1 MIENKLTK
9 IIVDSGK
16 QDITI
21 EREFDAPRELVFKTF
36 TDPELY
42 TQWLGPRGL
51 TMSIETFEP
60 RKGGSWRYI
69 QQDANGNEFAFHGV
83 NHEVTSPERN
93 IRGRLPL
100 VHMNAP
106 GTRNDIFMGCNTGG
120 VYG

>member
-1 MIENKLTK
+1 MKNKLTK
-9 IIVDSGK
+9 ITAEPGK
-16 QDITI
+16 QEIII
-21 EREFDAPRELVFKTF
+21 ERGFDAPRELVFKAF
-36 TDPELY
+36 TDPKLY

-51 TMSIETFEP
+51 TMTIETCEP

-100 VHMNAP
+100 VRTNIP
-106 GTRNDIFMGCNTGG
+106 GTRKDIFMGCNTGG